1 VTVYRVV
8 LTEEAADD
16 LLRIEDFT
24 IERELA
30 RETPDLD
37 VVRRLRDAIERALRL
52 LEFSP
57 YSCRKAARALNDKQ
71 RELIIPFGSAGL
83 IAAFEVRGE
92 VVRIGAIRHQLE
104 QDYQ

>member
-1 VTVYRVV
+1 MTLYRVV

-16 LLRIEDFT
+16 LLRIEDFI
-24 IERELA
+24 IERELVSA
-30 RETPDLD
+30 TPDLD
-37 VVRRLRDAIERALRL
+37 TVRRLKDAVDRALRL

-71 RELIIPFGSAGL
+71 RELVVPFGSAGL

-104 QDYQ
+104 QDFH

>member
-1 VTVYRVV
+1 MTVYGVV
-8 LTEEAADD
+8 LADEAVDD
-16 LLRIEDFT
+16 LLRIEDFI

-30 RETPDLD
+30 SATPDLD
-37 VVRRLRDAIERALRL
+37 VVRRLREAVDRALRL

-57 YSCRKAARALNDKQ
+57 YSCRKAARAVNDKQ

-92 VVRIGAIRHQLE
+92 IVRIGAVRHQLE
-104 QDYQ
+104 QDYH

>member
-1 VTVYRVV
+1 VTVYGVV
-8 LTEEAADD
+8 LADEAVDD
-16 LLRIEDFT
+16 LLRIEDFI

-30 RETPDLD
+30 SATPDLD
-37 VVRRLRDAIERALRL
+37 VVRRLRDAVDRALRL

-57 YSCRKAARALNDKQ
+57 YSCRKAARAVNDKQ

-92 VVRIGAIRHQLE
+92 IVRIGAVRHQLE
-104 QDYQ
+104 QDYH

>member
-8 LTEEAADD
+8 LAEEAADD

-24 IERELA
+24 IDRDLA
-30 RETPDLD
+30 SATPELD
-37 VVRRLRDAIERALRL
+37 VVRRLRDAVDHALRL

-57 YSCRKAARALNDKQ
+57 YSCRKAARAVNDKQ

-92 VVRIGAIRHQLE
+92 VVRIGAVRHQLE
-104 QDYQ
+104 QDYH

>member
-1 VTVYRVV
+1 MTVYRLV
-8 LTEEAADD
+8 LADEAADD
-16 LLRIEDFT
+16 LLRIEDFI

-30 RETPDLD
+30 SATPDLD
-37 VVRRLRDAIERALRL
+37 VVRRLRDAVDNALRL

-57 YSCRKAARALNDKQ
+57 YSCRKAARAVNDRQ

-83 IAAFEVRGE
+83 VAAFEVRGK

-104 QDYQ
+104 QDYH

>member
-1 VTVYRVV
+1 MTSYRVV

-16 LLRIEDFT
+16 LLRIEDFI
-24 IERELA
+24 IERELVSA
-30 RETPDLD
+30 TPDLD
-37 VVRRLRDAIERALRL
+37 VVRRLRDAVDRALRL

-71 RELIIPFGSAGL
+71 RVLVVPFGSAGL
-83 IAAFEVRGE
+83 ITAFEVRGE

-104 QDYQ
+104 QDFH

>member
-8 LTEEAADD
+8 LADEAAED
-16 LLRIEDFT
+16 LLRIEEFI

-30 RETPDLD
+30 GATPDLD
-37 VVRRLRDAIERALRL
+37 VVRRLRDAVGHALRL

-57 YSCRKAARALNDKQ
+57 YSCRKAARAVNDKQ

-83 IAAFEVRGE
+83 VAAFEVRGE
-92 VVRIGAIRHQLE
+92 VIRIGAIRHQLE
-104 QDYQ
+104 QDYR

>member
-8 LTEEAADD
+8 LAEEAAVD
-16 LLRIEDFT
+16 LLRIEDFI

-30 RETPDLD
+30 SATADLD
-37 VVRRLRDAIERALRL
+37 VVRRLRDAVQRALRL

-57 YSCRKAARALNDKQ
+57 YSCRKATRAVNDKQ
-71 RELIIPFGSAGL
+71 RELIVPFGSAGL

-104 QDYQ
+104 QDYH

>member
-1 VTVYRVV
+1 MTVYRLV
-8 LTEEAADD
+8 LADEAADD
-16 LLRIEDFT
+16 LLRIEDFI

-30 RETPDLD
+30 SATPDLD
-37 VVRRLRDAIERALRL
+37 VVRRLRDAVDHALRL

-57 YSCRKAARALNDKQ
+57 YSCRKAARAVNDKQ

-92 VVRIGAIRHQLE
+92 VVRIGAIRHQLG
-104 QDYQ
+104 QDYK

>member
-1 VTVYRVV
+1 MTVFRVV
-8 LTEEAADD
+8 LAEEAADD
-16 LLRIEDFT
+16 LLRIEDFM

-30 RETPDLD
+30 GATPDLD
-37 VVRRLRDAIERALRL
+37 VVRRLRDAVDRALRL

-57 YSCRKAARALNDKQ
+57 YSCRKAVRAVNDDQ

-83 IAAFEVRGE
+83 IAAFEVRGK

-104 QDYQ
+104 QDYH

>member
-1 VTVYRVV
+1 MNVYRVV
-8 LTEEAADD
+8 LADEAADD
-16 LLRIEDFT
+16 LLRIEEFT

-30 RETPDLD
+30 SATPELD
-37 VVRRLRDAIERALRL
+37 VVRRLRDAVDRALRL

-57 YSCRKAARALNDKQ
+57 YSCRKAARAVNDKQ

-92 VVRIGAIRHQLE
+92 LVRIGAIRHQLH
-104 QDYQ
+104 QDYR

>member
-8 LTEEAADD
+8 LAEEAAVD
-16 LLRIEDFT
+16 LLRIEDFI

-30 RETPDLD
+30 SATADLD
-37 VVRRLRDAIERALRL
+37 VVRRLRDAVERALRL

-57 YSCRKAARALNDKQ
+57 YSCRKATRAVNDKQ
-71 RELIIPFGSAGL
+71 RELIVPFGSAGL

-104 QDYQ
+104 QDYH

>member
-1 VTVYRVV
+1 MTPYRVV
-8 LTEEAADD
+8 LAEEAADD
-16 LLRIEDFT
+16 LLRIEDFI

-30 RETPDLD
+30 SATPDLD
-37 VVRRLRDAIERALRL
+37 VVRRLRDAVDRALQL

-57 YSCRKAARALNDKQ
+57 YSCRKAARALNDRQ
-71 RELIIPFGSAGL
+71 RELIIPFGSSGL

-104 QDYQ
+104 QDYH

>member
-1 VTVYRVV
+1 MTVYRVV
-8 LTEEAADD
+8 LADEAADD
-16 LLRIEDFT
+16 LLRIEDFI

-30 RETPDLD
+30 SATPDLD
-37 VVRRLRDAIERALRL
+37 VVRRLRDAVGHALRL

-57 YSCRKAARALNDKQ
+57 YSCRKAARAVNDKQ

-92 VVRIGAIRHQLE
+92 IVRIGAVRHQLE

>member
-8 LTEEAADD
+8 LADEAAED
-16 LLRIEDFT
+16 LLRIEDSI

-30 RETPDLD
+30 SATPDLD
-37 VVRRLRDAIERALRL
+37 VVRRLRDAVDRALRL

-57 YSCRKAARALNDKQ
+57 YSCRKAARAVSDKQ

-83 IAAFEVRGE
+83 VAAFEVRGE
-92 VVRIGAIRHQLE
+92 VIRIGAIRHQLE
-104 QDYQ
+104 QDYR

>member
-8 LTEEAADD
+8 LADEAVDD
-16 LLRIEDFT
+16 LLRIEDFI

-30 RETPDLD
+30 SATPDLD
-37 VVRRLRDAIERALRL
+37 VVRRLREAVDRALRL

-57 YSCRKAARALNDKQ
+57 YSCRKAARAVNDKQ
-71 RELIIPFGSAGL
+71 RELIIPFGNAGL

-92 VVRIGAIRHQLE
+92 IVRIGAVRHQLE
-104 QDYQ
+104 QDYH

>member
-1 VTVYRVV
+1 MTVYRVV
-8 LTEEAADD
+8 LAEEATDD

-24 IERELA
+24 IEREFA
-30 RETPDLD
+30 SATPDLD
-37 VVRRLRDAIERALRL
+37 VVRSLRDAVDRALRL

-57 YSCRKAARALNDKQ
+57 YSCRKAARAVNDKQ

-83 IAAFEVRGE
+83 IAAFEIRGE

-104 QDYQ
+104 QDYH

>member
-8 LTEEAADD
+8 LAEEAADD

-24 IERELA
+24 IDRDLA
-30 RETPDLD
+30 SATPELD
-37 VVRRLRDAIERALRL
+37 VVRRLRDAVDHALRL

-57 YSCRKAARALNDKQ
+57 YSCRKAARAVNDKQ

-92 VVRIGAIRHQLE
+92 IVRIGAVRHQLE
-104 QDYQ
+104 QDYH

>member
-8 LTEEAADD
+8 LAEEAAVD
-16 LLRIEDFT
+16 LLRIEDFI

-30 RETPDLD
+30 SATPDLD
-37 VVRRLRDAIERALRL
+37 VVRRLRDAVERALRL

-57 YSCRKAARALNDKQ
+57 YSCRKATRAVNDKQ
-71 RELIIPFGSAGL
+71 RELIVPFGSAGL

-104 QDYQ
+104 RDYH

>member
-1 VTVYRVV
+1 MTVYRLV
-8 LTEEAADD
+8 LADEAADD
-16 LLRIEDFT
+16 LLRIEDFI

-30 RETPDLD
+30 SATPDLD
-37 VVRRLRDAIERALRL
+37 VVRRLRDAVDRALRL

-57 YSCRKAARALNDKQ
+57 YSCRKAARAVNDKQ

-83 IAAFEVRGE
+83 VAAFEVRGE

-104 QDYQ
+104 QDYH

>member
-1 VTVYRVV
+1 MTVYRVV
-8 LTEEAADD
+8 LTEEGAED
-16 LLRIEDFT
+16 LLRIEDFF

-30 RETPDLD
+30 SATPDLD
-37 VVRRLRDAIERALRL
+37 AVQRLRDAVDRALRL

-57 YSCRKAARALNDKQ
+57 YSCRKAARALNDRQ
-71 RELIIPFGSAGL
+71 RELIIPFGNDGL
-83 IAAFEVRGE
+83 VAAFEVRGE

>member
-1 VTVYRVV
+1 VTSYQVV

-16 LLRIEDFT
+16 LLRIEGFT
-24 IERELA
+24 IDRELA
-30 RETPDLD
+30 SATPDLD
-37 VVRRLRDAIERALRL
+37 VVQRLRDAVDRALRL

-71 RELIIPFGSAGL
+71 RELIVPFGSAGL
-83 IAAFEVRGE
+83 VVAFEVRGE

-104 QDYQ
+104 QDCH

>member
-1 VTVYRVV
+1 VNPYRVL
-8 LTEEAADD
+8 LTEEAAED
-16 LLRIEDFT
+16 LLRIEDFM

-30 RETPDLD
+30 GSTPDLD
-37 VVRRLRDAIERALRL
+37 VVRRLRDAVERALRL

-71 RELIIPFGSAGL
+71 RELIVPFGHAGL

-104 QDYQ
+104 QDDH

>member
-1 VTVYRVV
+1 MTRYRVA
-8 LTEEAADD
+8 LTDEAADD
-16 LLRIEDFT
+16 LLRIEDF
-24 IERELA
+24 IINRELVSA
-30 RETPDLD
+30 TPYLD
-37 VVRRLRDAIERALRL
+37 TVRSLRDAVDHALRL

-71 RELIIPFGSAGL
+71 RELVVPSGSAGL

-104 QDYQ
+104 QDFH

>member
-1 VTVYRVV
+1 MTVYRVV
-8 LTEEAADD
+8 LAEEAADD

-30 RETPDLD
+30 SATPDLD
-37 VVRRLRDAIERALRL
+37 VVLRLRDAIDRALRL

-57 YSCRKAARALNDKQ
+57 YSCRKAARAVNDKQ

-92 VVRIGAIRHQLE
+92 VVRIGAVRHQLE
-104 QDYQ
+104 QDYH